1 MTVCVPFPKIR
12 LGSIRLALLILV
24 MLYGAVAGLRT
35 VADFDLGWQMADAR
49 NPLSSHD
56 MLSYTMPGA
65 QWVYPPLAGI
75 LFRQLFHID
84 GYAAISWFCA
94 LALIATLAIVALRSG
109 IATLLILLVSV
120 PALADQMIPRSG
132 LFTVLIAAA
141 YSQLLLSHYWAKQS
155 KRLWLL
161 PVLMVFWVNLHTGFI
176 AGFGLML
183 AYIAAELVDCLR
195 ISERVQALRKL
206 KQASPWIAAAMIC
219 TLGNPWG
226 FRMYEVIA
234 AQEKISE
241 LQSTVILELAPLYR
255 EFSWTDF
262 HPFAPLNAIWLVLA
276 ISVIALVLLFRQRRL
291 GLALFLTLAI
301 LICLS
306 SARTQGVFLPIACLV
321 AGHTLEVEA
330 QLLRQ
335 CAAPSVRSMI
345 CQVVAAGALVF
356 VVWRCVDVVTDR
368 TFIQQEQIVLY
379 GAGASWWLPQK
390 AAAFVEQEHLP
401 TELFSTFNLSSY
413 LTWRLGPHYRDFA
426 DGRYLP
432 FGDRIVAEQLR
443 LTSLPLD
450 SDAWKQAAARYH
462 IQTVILPLSRFFG
475 IESIP
480 LRDDCESHEW
490 APVYFDATSIVFVR
504 NDALGQ
510 TQLASFRVQCQQQQL
525 IVGGEVSAD
534 RRSRIEHF
542 QMLANA
548 AVIYYLLG
556 RSDDAEKALESA
568 LRISRDDDS
577 LLLLSGQLEV
587 SRGDFSGAEQSFR
600 SILQMQVS
608 NDAAWYQLGLL
619 CANQRR
625 YGEAIDAF
633 RHALQYSAQ
642 PNFAFEWSLAKV
654 EVLGGEDDAG
664 LQTLRDALDL
674 LADSGPAESAA
685 RGDIY
690 DVEAAVYSKQLNWR
704 AAIEAEK
711 EAVEQTP
718 TVARRWQTLATLYA
732 NTGEQEKAQ
741 QAEQRANT
749 LLTHN
754 R

>member
-1 MTVCVPFPKIR
+1 MTVRVPFLKIR

-49 NPLSSHD
+49 NPFSSQD

-65 QWVYPPLAGI
+65 QWVYPPFAGI
-75 LFRQLFHID
+75 IFRQLFHID
-84 GYAAISWFCA
+84 GYTAISWFCT
-94 LALIATLAIVALRSG
+94 LALLATLAIVALRSG

-132 LFTVLIAAA
+132 LFTVLMAAA
-141 YSQLLLSHYWAKQS
+141 YSQLLLSHYWAKES

-161 PVLMVFWVNLHTGFI
+161 PVLMLFWVNLHTGFI
-176 AGFGLML
+176 AGLGLML

-195 ISERVQALRKL
+195 ISEREQALRKL
-206 KQASPWIAAAMIC
+206 KQASPWIAAALIC

-226 FRMYEVIA
+226 FRMYDVIA
-234 AQEKISE
+234 AQENISE

-255 EFSWTDF
+255 ELSWTDF

-276 ISVIALVLLFRQRRL
+276 TSVIALVLLFRQRRV

-321 AGHTLEVEA
+321 AGNSLEVEA
-330 QLLRQ
+330 QLLRH
-335 CAAPSVRSMI
+335 CAAPSMRSMI

-356 VVWRCVDVVTDR
+356 VVWRGVDLVTDR
-368 TFIQQEQIVLY
+368 TFLQQEQIVLY

-462 IQTVILPLSRFFG
+462 IRTVILPLSRFFG

-480 LRDDCESHEW
+480 LRDDCESHDW

-504 NDALGQ
+504 KDALGE
-510 TQLASFRVQCQQQQL
+510 TELASFRVQCQQQQL
-525 IVGGEVSAD
+525 IVGGELSAD
-534 RRSRIEHF
+534 RRSRIEHY

-556 RSDDAEKALESA
+556 RIDDAEKALQSA
-568 LRISRDDDS
+568 WRISTDDDS

-587 SRGDFSGAEQSFR
+587 SRGEFSGAEQSFR
-600 SILQMQVS
+600 SILQKHVS

-625 YGEAIDAF
+625 YVEAIDAF
-633 RHALQYSAQ
+633 RHALRYSAQ

-664 LQTLRDALDL
+664 LQTLREALDL

-704 AAIEAEK
+704 AAIAAEK

-718 TVARRWQTLATLYA
+718 TVARRWQTLATLYS
-732 NTGEQEKAQ
+732 NTGEQEQAQ
-741 QAEQRANT
+741 QAEQRANA
-749 LLTHN
+749 LLTHTP
-754 R
+754 

>member
-1 MTVCVPFPKIR
+1 MTVRVPFPKIR

-24 MLYGAVAGLRT
+24 MLYGTVAGLRT

-49 NPLSSHD
+49 NLLSSHD

-132 LFTVLIAAA
+132 LFTVLMAAA
-141 YSQLLLSHYWAKQS
+141 YSQLLLSHYWAKES

-176 AGFGLML
+176 AGLGLML

-195 ISERVQALRKL
+195 ISERKQALRKL
-206 KQASPWIAAAMIC
+206 KQASPWIAAALIC

-276 ISVIALVLLFRQRRL
+276 ISVIALVLLFRQRRV

-330 QLLRQ
+330 QLLRP

-390 AAAFVEQEHLP
+390 AAAFVEQKHLP

-462 IQTVILPLSRFFG
+462 IRTVILPLSRFFG

-480 LRDDCESHEW
+480 LRDDCESHDW

-504 NDALGQ
+504 KDALPQ
-510 TQLASFRVQCQQQQL
+510 TELANFRVQCQKQQL
-525 IVGGEVSAD
+525 IVNEDLSKD
-534 RRSRIEHF
+534 RRSRIEHY

-548 AVIYYLLG
+548 
-556 RSDDAEKALESA
+556 
-568 LRISRDDDS
+568 
-577 LLLLSGQLEV
+577 
-587 SRGDFSGAEQSFR
+587 
-600 SILQMQVS
+600 
-608 NDAAWYQLGLL
+608 
-619 CANQRR
+619 
-625 YGEAIDAF
+625 
-633 RHALQYSAQ
+633 
-642 PNFAFEWSLAKV
+642 
-654 EVLGGEDDAG
+654 
-664 LQTLRDALDL
+664 
-674 LADSGPAESAA
+674 
-685 RGDIY
+685 
-690 DVEAAVYSKQLNWR
+690 
-704 AAIEAEK
+704 
-711 EAVEQTP
+711 
-718 TVARRWQTLATLYA
+718 
-732 NTGEQEKAQ
+732 
-741 QAEQRANT
+741 
-749 LLTHN
+749 
-754 R
+754 